1 MAIFAEITKS
11 TLSPDE
17 ELSAANTALVEAH
30 GRKVQ
35 SDRDRLK
42 ALAAIIDEESGA
54 RYWSVFKASLLDGH
68 ALSEAQLRVSRAELR
83 LAEIDFGEA

>member
-1 MAIFAEITKS
+1 MAIFAELAKS
-11 TLSPDE
+11 ILPPDE

-35 SDRDRLK
+35 SDRERLEAA
-42 ALAAIIDEESGA
+42 ALVIDEESGA
-54 RYWSVFKASLLDGH
+54 RYWSAFKKSLLDAH